1 MSGVDAAWIERK
13 QAEAEAERLEDPPVS
28 PRKRGDGDCKQTR
41 ATAIG
46 AGDVANCRLCGA
58 AIRDGEMRR
67 SVDIVDAGRPI
78 AATIDD
84 VCESCCRTMGWPM
97 GYAP

>member
-1 MSGVDAAWIERK
+1 MSGLDAAWIERK
-13 QAEAEAERLEDPPVS
+13 QAEAEAE
-28 PRKRGDGDCKQTR
+28 
-41 ATAIG
+41 
-46 AGDVANCRLCGA
+46 
-58 AIRDGEMRR
+58 
-67 SVDIVDAGRPI
+67 AGRPI